1 MYICIFDHLI
11 VDHFQHLPCSVFA
24 VFYQAQLESR
34 NEAGNKHFFG
44 GFGLEQSRLVWPLL
58 SFAGLPWLEPWNL
71 MKPVMNLIY
80 KVYISGRLHEDC
92 GSQGYIFLL
101 RELSWAHSGKHNI
114 YIITSSNSSWFPCH
128 VPGAESME
136 TGCRAEPD
144 ITGDTGPGI
153 LRLRPLRWPETP
165 PAAVW
170 YLTILYP
177 MILYLEIS
185 DDVALWTQ
193 VACWYCLPSW
203 GPEKRAVS
211 RGRQVSVCQYV
222 SINSWIHKL
231 NRTGRNMLY
240 LANIVQRYNYKK

>member
-1 MYICIFDHLI
+1 MYIFDHLI
-11 VDHFQHLPCSVFA
+11 VDHFQHLLCCVFA

-34 NEAGNKHFFG
+34 NEAGNKHFLG
-44 GFGLEQSRLVWPLL
+44 GLAWSSLVTFSLAIAVFCRSPVARTLEFDETKYIKS
-58 SFAGLPWLEPWNL
+58 
-71 MKPVMNLIY
+71 IY
-80 KVYISGRLHEDC
+80 VEDC
-92 GSQGYIFLL
+92 TKIVEVKATFFWYVSYH
-101 RELSWAHSGKHNI
+101 ELIQEN
-114 YIITSSNSSWFPCH
+114 IITSSNSSWFPCH

-144 ITGDTGPGI
+144 ITTGDTGPGI

-177 MILYLEIS
+177 S
-185 DDVALWTQ
+185 VPDDTWRFLMMWHFELK
-193 VACWYCLPSW
+193 WPLDICLPSW

-211 RGRQVSVCQYV
+211 RGRQVSV
-222 SINSWIHKL
+222 SICFNELLDSRAQQ
-231 NRTGRNMLY
+231 NRTEHALLY